1 MNLAKRLYELQQIDV
16 EIRTQQGLLDDINK
30 RLGSNEELEEAR
42 SKVNETKEH
51 LSQITTRRKELEWDS
66 DDLGKNIKQISD
78 KLYSGTIKNP
88 KELVNFEQELKQFKE
103 KLTQTEDT
111 LLDVMAEEE
120 SFQKTLVKDNAY
132 LEDFEQKWTEEIKD
146 LTAQKEREESKSQ
159 ELSVK
164 RESLISGIDASAIE
178 LYEGLQ
184 SRKGEAVVKVVQG
197 RCQGCRISLAMSEWQ
212 KAKSGTVVQC
222 SSCSKILYLG

>member
-16 EIRTQQGLLDDINK
+16 EVKTQQELLDDIDR
-30 RLGSNEELEEAR
+30 RLDENEELEKAR
-42 SKVNETKEH
+42 SKATETKEQLLH
-51 LSQITTRRKELEWDS
+51 TTTRRKELEWEV
-66 DDLGKNIKQISD
+66 DDFGKNIKQISD
-78 KLYSGTIKNP
+78 KLYGGTVKNP
-88 KELVNFEQELKQFKE
+88 KELVNLEQEVNSFKE
-103 KLTQTEDT
+103 KLRQTEDT

-120 SFQKTLVKDNAY
+120 TLQKKLTEVQAHLNDVEKQWQ
-132 LEDFEQKWTEEIKD
+132 EEQKD
-146 LTAQKEREESKSQ
+146 LTVQKGKVESQLQ
-159 ELSVK
+159 ELSN
-164 RESLISGIDASAIE
+164 RRQSAGSGIDKSAIE

>member
-1 MNLAKRLYELQQIDV
+1 
-16 EIRTQQGLLDDINK
+16 
-30 RLGSNEELEEAR
+30 
-42 SKVNETKEH
+42 
-51 LSQITTRRKELEWDS
+51 
-66 DDLGKNIKQISD
+66 
-78 KLYSGTIKNP
+78 
-88 KELVNFEQELKQFKE
+88 
-103 KLTQTEDT
+103 
-111 LLDVMAEEE
+111 MAEEE